1 MPLVRALIHPTAT
14 MRRKKIYYRLHPH
27 LLCHLQQ
34 GTFDRTVLVP
44 SRLWAVSTADREP
57 NTQNHRSSRH
67 GAFLIASALGR
78 RHRHPPKSSRFIT
91 STASIKIFSP
101 KLKSKIRR
109 FPAEVPPQDTGVCVR
124 VCVCSE
130 CLFGTMHHELD
141 LIFSLF
147 IFSYILERLSAHQWF
162 DRRRAM
168 EAIGA

>member
-27 LLCHLQQ
+27 PLCHLQQ

-78 RHRHPPKSSRFIT
+78 RHRHPPKSNRFIT
-91 STASIKIFSP
+91 FTASIKIFSP

-109 FPAEVPPQDTGVCVR
+109 CRRIPAEVPLHGTGA
-124 VCVCSE
+124 CVCSE

-147 IFSYILERLSAHQWF
+147 IFSYILERLSAHQWL